1 MLTSHYRSSG
11 YICWGC
17 GSEVEWAGI
26 RHDGND
32 TFERYICPDC
42 KSEFRY
48 RYGEAEDLDDDDLD
62 LEDDDLDD
70 DEEDD
75 DEEDKEQ

>member
-1 MLTSHYRSSG
+1 M
-11 YICWGC
+11 
-17 GSEVEWAGI
+17 EWAGI

-62 LEDDDLDD
+62 DDDLDD
-70 DEEDD
+70 EDD
-75 DEEDKEQ
+75 DDEEEDKEQ

>member
-1 MLTSHYRSSG
+1 M
-11 YICWGC
+11 
-17 GSEVEWAGI
+17 EWAGI

-32 TFERYICPDC
+32 TFERYICPDG

-70 DEEDD
+70 DEED
-75 DEEDKEQ
+75 KEQ

>member
-1 MLTSHYRSSG
+1 M
-11 YICWGC
+11 
-17 GSEVEWAGI
+17 EWAGI